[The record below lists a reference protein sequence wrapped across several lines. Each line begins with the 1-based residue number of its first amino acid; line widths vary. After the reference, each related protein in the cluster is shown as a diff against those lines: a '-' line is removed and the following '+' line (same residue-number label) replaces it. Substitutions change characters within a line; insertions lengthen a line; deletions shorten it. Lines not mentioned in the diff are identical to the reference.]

1 MLRWLLVFGYR
12 PTFDGGG
19 DKWPYLHHMIIT
31 SLLLGQLITGATL
44 FTKGNALEGLTILF
58 LMIPTL
64 VYNNIIFEK
73 FNRPFQDAALLQSC
87 RMYSGTDD
95 PTAKTRSWLQREE
108 YRRWLVD
115 CHKASYLPTCLS
127 GAETNL
133 LTTEPAMVLVDGTT
147 ATNSGDKNKNESIRN
162 LFKRQDG
169 QKGGIL
175 RRHQFNIN
183 WIPLQCN
190 AFHFDWNASH
200 RILIALGLI
209 FANHDLLF
217 LSRYWNIRH
226 GLFSGWENSEVQLF
240 NYSGIYI
247 I

>member
-1 MLRWLLVFGYR
+1 MIGPFSFLYNVFIAPMLRWLLVFGYR

-31 SLLLGQLITGATL
+31 SLLLGQLITGVTL
-44 FTKGNALEGLTILF
+44 CTKGNALEGFFILF

-183 WIPLQCN
+183 
-190 AFHFDWNASH
+190 
-200 RILIALGLI
+200 
-209 FANHDLLF
+209 
-217 LSRYWNIRH
+217 
-226 GLFSGWENSEVQLF
+226 
-240 NYSGIYI
+240 
-247 I
+247 